1 MCLRMT
7 GLPSTNGVG
16 GRTRVMGA
24 GIQALQGMEG
34 DLAFPLGEWNATDS
48 IEAENNRKSVNIY
61 HSEHLMSSHIFLL
74 QQL

>member
-1 MCLRMT
+1 
-7 GLPSTNGVG
+7 
-16 GRTRVMGA
+16 MGA